1 MSSDESEIGSEKT
14 LRVDQSITSTA
25 TATVWQPPIAGEKVV
40 LKGCALR
47 ARVTTT
53 LAGVTPGEGIY
64 LLDQA
69 LANPILCLAVFKTA
83 TDAVGTDYGMVYGE
97 FPGGYRL
104 SNNPLTLRLSGGAIT
119 GGAIQVIGRVW
130 GDESL

>member
-1 MSSDESEIGSEKT
+1 MASTQEYAGSEKV
-14 LRVDQSITSTA
+14 LRINQAITSVGTFA
-25 TATVWQPPIAGEKVV
+25 AWTPAIAGEKVV

-69 LANPILCLAVFKTA
+69 LPNAILCLAVFRTA
-83 TDAVGTDYGMVYGE
+83 TDPAGTDYGLVYGE
-97 FPGGYRL
+97 FPGGYL
-104 SNNPLTLRLSGGAIT
+104 LTGTSLTMRLSGGAIT
-119 GGAIQVIGRVW
+119 GGTITVTGLVW